1 MLDEAQREEEGKEP
15 NEAQAE
21 GPAPRST
28 LHVESCVVER
38 RKQTTTLFALLL
50 AGGEKGVK
58 KMKPGEERARSSRT
72 VPTGLVVRKKK
83 IRNSKIPASSS
94 EVVGE
99 TGEGIKRKQV
109 QPFEGWLFIFLG
121 QPEICPYPGLSHL
134 ALPHW
139 PIRRLLNWG
148 NSLGSTGWD
157 KKSTETNS
165 VSQLP
170 ANLTRLAVLDTC
182 YPWR

>member
-1 MLDEAQREEEGKEP
+1 
-15 NEAQAE
+15 
-21 GPAPRST
+21 
-28 LHVESCVVER
+28 
-38 RKQTTTLFALLL
+38 
-50 AGGEKGVK
+50 
-58 KMKPGEERARSSRT
+58 MKPGEERARSSRT

-83 IRNSKIPASSS
+83 MRNSKIPASSR

-99 TGEGIKRKQV
+99 TGERSKRKQV

-148 NSLGSTGWD
+148 QLTGSTRAGQT
-157 KKSTETNS
+157 KYSNQLS
-165 VSQLP
+165 VSIDCKFNKASGTRYLLPLALEICMTIEHGEQLAP
-170 ANLTRLAVLDTC
+170 LLSSPSRQTASDHFATL
-182 YPWR
+182 